1 MLQPN
6 GSIGYLVK
14 RIPMKKTLFYLVLA
28 LACVACDDSKSND
41 HPARPVVAFVGNPV
55 GGHRTIAFRIT
66 ATDARECR
74 YLCLEGEQTNLTA
87 RQVLSSGI
95 SLEPGETVTIT
106 ELKADTR
113 YTLAVAAENEVGDSD
128 LVMQTVATQP
138 DDESDGFI
146 VENVYEAEYFPDSD
160 GDGVAN
166 YFLAFGTAS
175 VSPDGEPYD
184 GYAFV
189 LDMYAAASPS
199 QTEIR
204 LPAGT
209 YEIRFGGREMN
220 QIDLV
225 SSGAMRFDDRGEEVY
240 SENFRSGT
248 VVVSYEGGRCTIKGS
263 CLAGEAGTSFRFEYS
278 GDLTFE
284 PLDEEQ
290 VTTVFTDIVSADYWG
305 DTWNAGTGNYEIVF
319 ADSEG
324 RMLVLNI
331 NDTKPEKD
339 RLQIGAGIYLPDFD
353 ETGEAGHF
361 IAGGTDMLND
371 PYGTYAIL
379 GSDGYLIDGGSV
391 SVDYDR
397 TSGIYTFDMAL
408 TSSGGLSLRATYTGE
423 LDIVGHGVSTDRIDA
438 LLTKSNDGD
447 NYLYYDGADTEGYSQ
462 FVLNLRSDNDAMPNY
477 SFTFDLYCPNE
488 AIDPANPVIP
498 AQTYTFDA
506 PYFETGEA
514 YTYQYGCTYDWT
526 MLEYITELDNG
537 SFYFKSGG
545 IEVTRISDGYRI
557 EADLIDEEI
566 GMPVHLLY
574 EGPVLW
580 DSSGLSAPGRDKAAR
595 PACKTAS
602 FRNRSLQTDTHAVPR
617 PQSIRRGLRNAFHR
631 R

>member
-1 MLQPN
+1 
-6 GSIGYLVK
+6 
-14 RIPMKKTLFYLVLA
+14 MKKALFYLVLV
-28 LACVACDDSKSND
+28 LACVACNDSKSD
-41 HPARPVVAFVGNPV
+41 DDPVRPVVAFVENPV
-55 GGHRTIAFRIT
+55 GGHRNIAFCIT

-74 YLCLEGEQTNLTA
+74 YLCLEGERTNLTV

-95 SLEPGETVTIT
+95 LLEPGKPVTISD
-106 ELKADTR
+106 LKADTR
-113 YTLAVAAENEVGDSD
+113 YTLAVAAENEVGYSD
-128 LVMQTVATQP
+128 LVTQTVATQP
-138 DDESDGFI
+138 DNESDGFT
-146 VENVYEAEYFPDSD
+146 VENVYEANYFPDSD

-166 YFLAFGTAS
+166 YFLAFGTAA
-175 VSPDGEPYD
+175 VGPDEEPYD

-189 LDMYAAASPS
+189 LDMYGAASAS
-199 QTEIR
+199 QTAIS

-220 QIDLV
+220 QIDQV
-225 SSGAMRFDDRGEEVY
+225 TSGAMRFDDRGEEVY

-248 VVVSYEGGRCTIKGS
+248 VVVSYEGSRCTIKGS
-263 CLAGEAGTSFRFEYS
+263 CLAGEEGTSFRFEYS

-290 VTTVFTDIVSADYWG
+290 VTTIFTDVVSADYWG

-319 ADSEG
+319 ADSESHV
-324 RMLVLNI
+324 LVLNL

-379 GSDGYLIDGGSV
+379 GGDGYLIDGGSV

-397 TSGIYTFDMAL
+397 TSGIYIFDIAL
-408 TSSGGLSLRATYTGE
+408 TSSGGISLRATYTGE
-423 LDIVGHGVSTDRIDA
+423 LDIVGHGVSTERIDA
-438 LLTKSNDGD
+438 RLTKSNDGD

-462 FVLNLRSDNDAMPNY
+462 FVLNLRSDNDAVPNY

-488 AIDPANPVIP
+488 AFDTANPVIP
-498 AQTYTFDA
+498 AHTYTFDA

-537 SFYFKSGG
+537 SFYFMSGK
-545 IEVTRISDGYRI
+545 IEVAHIPEGYRI

-574 EGPVLW
+574 EGAVSW

-595 PACKTAS
+595 PARMTAS
-602 FRNRSLQTDTHAVPR
+602 FRNRIRQTDTQAVSR
-617 PQSIRRGLRNAFHR
+617 PQSIRGAHSVFHLR
-631 R
+631 